1 MAKIFLDVDE
11 RFTVSG
17 DDDQVLGRGGNET
30 VLAEAGVTGTR
41 LDGNIERLDIA
52 ANSSEVVLRVNSD
65 GRFEIVS
72 NDQVLTTFTGG
83 LNQAVDLRFRDG
95 NATLAQIGAT
105 SFEVSNPATPQEK
118 VVVERDSKRSADAIG
133 LGAGVSEAGSAS
145 GSAGSAVTTE
155 GPIYFDNKPIF
166 SDPPDTGRDID
177 IGRDEKD
184 AVLRIASGDLFSSSG
199 RDAGIAVSPGNGYE
213 YDNVADAPSL
223 EKSSLEIVNGSEVRI
238 STDGGFGGLLLGDRG
253 NGNGRAL
260 IQGDGTE
267 LKLLGED
274 ADLSVGQ
281 FGDGEMVVANGAR
294 VDLGAGNHVI
304 GNASGSTGTLSITGS
319 GTRLDAANDLYI
331 GNGSFDNQN
340 NNDPGDD
347 FGVEGAPTQASMTVT
362 DNAAVKFVGDD
373 TGIRVGNSYSGMA
386 EGSKAS
392 LTLTTG
398 GTLETP
404 RLEMGGPDSALT
416 VEGADT
422 SVVVSSRFGRPW
434 SDGSPQGGYV
444 RLADREA
451 DSGTMTIRD
460 GAHFTVSA
468 AQGTSGPGFDIA
480 RDLGSQGSLTLDGE
494 KTLLEVIQT
503 TPTVQGADWGP
514 ELRAG
519 DAGEAQIEVKNG
531 AKLRLDGPVSDLE
544 VGKGNADDF
553 DNLTDAPAL
562 SQSRMIVSDG
572 GQVVVAGRTDLEPD
586 GYGDVDVGDEAN
598 GNGSLQVKGQGTR
611 FSAKSADVNVGYDGK
626 GELRVQDG
634 AVFEILTRD
643 GDNDGSGM
651 TLGYESSGQGDLVV
665 DDATVTLRAK
675 DNVIG
680 EYGPYLFV
688 GANGEGR
695 AELQNNAELRLAAP
709 ETSFYVGR
717 GEDETTGSGVLDIVG
732 GSTLRFVSPTAGEA
746 ASADKELGHGMDIGR
761 DGATGTVTISD
772 GGALEMVG
780 RDDYVS
786 LELGRKKDGN
796 TAGEGSLRISGA
808 ESRLEVRNE
817 RENGEA
823 FIGVGRDGT
832 GTLIVEDGATL
843 KGGPFMN
850 VGDRAGGNGT
860 YTLTGE
866 GTSAALSG
874 QARVEDG
881 PLYGA
886 FFNVA
891 ENANSTGNA
900 TISDGA
906 SMTISTLT
914 GTFTGLQIADGVDT
928 VGELTISGAGSS
940 LTIEGNGG
948 PLSGETA
955 YVEIGAAG
963 SATLTIAEGGSLVQ
977 DPNGIVAVGTE
988 TGGSGRVEVTGDGS
1002 LFDAGGVMVI
1012 GAPTLSDDVVR
1023 GDIALTGGGEGRV
1036 TVGSGATLRAGAA
1049 EGDGVDDIFIGEQG
1063 SLRIEDGGTVAAD
1076 VVNDAGGTLVT
1087 GNSPGW
1093 ARIDGDLDWRGDLAM
1108 EFAGADESAYDRLDI
1123 TGEAAIDGLI
1133 TLDFSLDQG
1142 LRTGDQFAV
1151 IETAQGLDLDGAD
1164 IAITGLAGTL
1174 EARTTITDTALQ
1186 VELV

>member
-95 NATLAQIGAT
+95 NATLAQTGAT
-105 SFEVSNPATPQEK
+105 AFEISNPANPPEK
-118 VVVERDSKRSADAIG
+118 AVVERDGEQSADTIG
-133 LGAGVSEAGSAS
+133 LGAGLSEAGSAS
-145 GSAGSAVTTE
+145 GSAGSVVTTE

-166 SDPPDTGRDID
+166 SDPPDTARDID
-177 IGRDEKD
+177 IGRGEND
-184 AVLRIASGDLFSSSG
+184 AMLRIASGDVFSLSG
-199 RDAGIAVSPGNGYE
+199 RDAGVAVSPGSGYN
-213 YDNVADAPSL
+213 YDNIGDAPAL
-223 EKSSLEIVNGSEVRI
+223 EQSSLEILNGSKVQI
-238 STDGGFGGLLLGDRG
+238 ATDGGFGGLRLGDGG

-260 IQGDGTE
+260 IRGDGTE
-267 LKLLGED
+267 LRLQGED
-274 ADLSVGQ
+274 AELSVGQ
-281 FGDGEMVVANGAR
+281 FGDGEMVIANGAR
-294 VDLGAGNHVI
+294 VDLGAGNHGI
-304 GNASGSTGTLSITGS
+304 GNASGSTGTLTMTGS
-319 GTRLDAANDLYI
+319 GTRLVAAGELSV
-331 GNGSFDNQN
+331 GNGGFFDF
-340 NNDPGDD
+340 NNDDPSDD

-362 DNAAVKFVGDD
+362 DKAAVKVVGDD
-373 TGIRVGNSYSGMA
+373 TGIRVGDSYSGMA

-392 LTLTTG
+392 LTLATG

-404 RLEMGGPDSALT
+404 RLEMGGPDSAFT
-416 VEGADT
+416 VEGIDT

-444 RLADREA
+444 RLADQEA
-451 DSGTMTIRD
+451 DSSTMTIRD

-503 TPTVQGADWGP
+503 TPTVRDVEWGP
-514 ELRAG
+514 EFQAGRAG
-519 DAGEAQIEVKNG
+519 SANVVIQNG
-531 AKLRLDGPVSDLE
+531 STLRLEGPRSDLE
-544 VGKGNADDF
+544 IGKGNAYDF
-553 DNLTDAPAL
+553 ADPADAPTL
-562 SQSRMIVSDG
+562 EQSRMIVSDG
-572 GQVVVAGRTDLEPD
+572 GKVVVAGRTDLEPD

-598 GNGSLQVKGQGTR
+598 GNGFLQVKGQGTR
-611 FSAKSADVNVGYDGK
+611 FSAKSADVEIGPEGT
-626 GELRVQDG
+626 GEMRVEDG
-634 AVFEILTRD
+634 AVFDILTRD

-651 TLGYESSGQGDLVV
+651 TLGYGASGQGELVV
-665 DDATVTLRAK
+665 DDAAITLRAK

-680 EYGPYLFV
+680 EYGPYLII
-688 GANGEGR
+688 GGDGEDR
-695 AELQNNAELRLAAP
+695 VELRNNAELRLAAP
-709 ETSFYVGR
+709 ETGVYVGR
-717 GEDETTGSGVLDIVG
+717 GEEGTTGSGVLDISG
-732 GSTLRFVSPTAGEA
+732 GSTLRFESPMAGEA
-746 ASADKELGHGMDIGR
+746 AAADRELGHNMNIGR

-772 GGALEMVG
+772 GGALEIVG
-780 RDDYVS
+780 HDDYVS
-786 LELGRKKDGN
+786 LELGRKKDGD
-796 TAGEGSLRISGA
+796 TAGEGTLRISGA